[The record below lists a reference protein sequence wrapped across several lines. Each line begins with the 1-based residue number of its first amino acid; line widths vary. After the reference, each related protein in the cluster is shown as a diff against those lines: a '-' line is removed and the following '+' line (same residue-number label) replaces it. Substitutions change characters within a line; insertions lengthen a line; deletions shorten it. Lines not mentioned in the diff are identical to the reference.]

1 MSSLTIKK
9 TFLTA
14 LLFVGAMIPIVKAQ
28 EQKASSNTE
37 AAYKEAKNSLDSI
50 IIKKNYEQGLNL
62 FLDFCDYIH
71 PLQFNQLEEIAVA
84 VAQEEIS
91 SDNLFYVPDSSSLLL
106 QDQDIAY
113 DFAPYIADEIIAE
126 RLAAMN
132 STIPMTFNKDIR
144 GFIDYFTIRRR
155 TYTQTMLARKNLYFN
170 MFEKYLAEFNMP
182 DELKYLAIVESA
194 LKPTA
199 VSRAGAM
206 GLWQFMPAT
215 GRHLG
220 LKQDAYIDE
229 RINPEKATI
238 AACKYLTW
246 LYTFFD
252 NDWEL
257 ALAGYNCGPGT
268 VQRAIRK
275 SGGKRNFWEIYRF
288 LPAETRSYVPMF
300 IAVSYTMTHAEEH
313 NIIQNQPYYP
323 IDYEVITV
331 NQSINLKDLA
341 DKLHVCL
348 DDLVELNPELKKKI
362 VPKHFKNYALKIPA
376 ERSQYFWEHEE
387 DICVTKLQ
395 NIRKTKNVI
404 N

>member
-28 EQKASSNTE
+28 EQKAPSNNE

-246 LYTFFD
+246 LYTF
-252 NDWEL
+252 L
-257 ALAGYNCGPGT
+257 
-268 VQRAIRK
+268 
-275 SGGKRNFWEIYRF
+275 
-288 LPAETRSYVPMF
+288 
-300 IAVSYTMTHAEEH
+300 
-313 NIIQNQPYYP
+313 
-323 IDYEVITV
+323 
-331 NQSINLKDLA
+331 
-341 DKLHVCL
+341 
-348 DDLVELNPELKKKI
+348 
-362 VPKHFKNYALKIPA
+362 FKNY
-376 ERSQYFWEHEE
+376 
-387 DICVTKLQ
+387 Q
-395 NIRKTKNVI
+395 N
-404 N
+404 